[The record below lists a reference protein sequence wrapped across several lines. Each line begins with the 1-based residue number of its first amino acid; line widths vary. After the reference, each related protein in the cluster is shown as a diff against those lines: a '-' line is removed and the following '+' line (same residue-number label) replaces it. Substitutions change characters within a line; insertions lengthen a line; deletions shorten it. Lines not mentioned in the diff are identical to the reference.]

1 MALVNHRGVYR
12 AMPHEKLGTGL
23 VKTNVEPAISA
34 RDRATSVRPGAGRS
48 KVREALVSALVEAIV
63 SGEMPENATLPNETE
78 LMTRYKVSRTAL
90 REAMQFLSA
99 QGMVRART
107 RAGTVVLPGE
117 EWNFLDPM
125 VLDAALRHRA
135 NTSFYEALLE
145 ARALLEPEAAS
156 LAAARATARQVALI
170 EEAFLAMV
178 ESNSRDDEAWSRADL
193 AFHTAIIEASG
204 NWIYRHFA
212 SVIRAALLVTFRLT
226 HRHTTSHGDVVAMH
240 RDVLEAIRL
249 RKPEEASAAMGVLI
263 KLARKELAVVLEHAA
278 SDRPLPMLRG
288 LESAL
293 PRRRHIR

>member
-1 MALVNHRGVYR
+1 M
-12 AMPHEKLGTGL
+12 
-23 VKTNVEPAISA
+23 
-34 RDRATSVRPGAGRS
+34 
-48 KVREALVSALVEAIV
+48 
-63 SGEMPENATLPNETE
+63 
-78 LMTRYKVSRTAL
+78 
-90 REAMQFLSA
+90 
-99 QGMVRART
+99 
-107 RAGTVVLPGE
+107 LPGE
-117 EWNFLDPM
+117 AWNFLDPV

-249 RKPEEASAAMGVLI
+249 RKPHIKDVDLKDIALARLTDGYRPSQDMGPGTTDGLLENLI
-263 KLARKELAVVLEHAA
+263 KLFRQPFPWNIVL
-278 SDRPLPMLRG
+278 G
-288 LESAL
+288 
-293 PRRRHIR
+293 ICG

>member
-1 MALVNHRGVYR
+1 MPREKSGTNLVRTSFESALSQRNR
-12 AMPHEKLGTGL
+12 PT
-23 VKTNVEPAISA
+23 PANPS
-34 RDRATSVRPGAGRS
+34 AGRS
-48 KVREALVSALVEAIV
+48 KVREALILALVEAIV
-63 SGEMPENATLPNETE
+63 SGEMPENSTLPNEAE
-78 LMTRYKVSRTAL
+78 LMARYAVSRTAL

-117 EWNFLDPM
+117 EWNFLDPV

-156 LAAARATARQVALI
+156 LAAIRASARQVAEI

-204 NWIYRHFA
+204 NWIYRHFGSA
-212 SVIRAALLVTFRLT
+212 IRAALMVTFRLT
-226 HRHTTSHGDVVAMH
+226 HRHTTSHGEVVAMH
-240 RDVLEAIRL
+240 RAVLEAIRL
-249 RKPEEASAAMGVLI
+249 RKPEDASAAMDALVA
-263 KLARKELAVVLEHAA
+263 LARKELAVVLEHAA

-288 LESAL
+288 ADSSL
-293 PRRRHIR
+293 PRRRRIAAGATRKPA

>member
-1 MALVNHRGVYR
+1 MALVNHRGVYC

-23 VKTNVEPAISA
+23 VKTNIEPAISA
-34 RDRATSVRPGAGRS
+34 RNRATSVRLGAGRS

-78 LMTRYKVSRTAL
+78 LITRYKVSRTAL

-249 RKPEEASAAMGVLI
+249 RKPEEASAAMDVLI

>member
-1 MALVNHRGVYR
+1 
-12 AMPHEKLGTGL
+12 
-23 VKTNVEPAISA
+23 VKPNVEPAISA

-78 LMTRYKVSRTAL
+78 LMTRYRVSRTAL

-263 KLARKELAVVLEHAA
+263 KLARKELAAVLEHAA

-288 LESAL
+288 LESAV
-293 PRRRHIR
+293 PRRRHVR